1 MNAGSRTYSIRELE
15 NHSGIKAHTIR
26 MWEKRYGILSP
37 RRSDS
42 NIRHYTEEDLKRLT
56 AISILNRHGLKI
68 SRIAGLSDNELLRE
82 VLRFGSAEEKEDGS
96 FRPGDLIMSALRF
109 SEEEFREKLYRF
121 VKEKGMEESYVKIF
135 HPLMQQAEALWLTD
149 SITRPQAQFI
159 RHIIRTLLISEE
171 MAVKIPLK
179 GETAAITDLAGE
191 DSDNDLHFIQYL
203 LRKRGIDT
211 VYTEGTLTPDDI
223 RAIHSVRPFTIL
235 VLNVPASEPDD
246 EVKKLSAGFAREMR
260 LKKVL
265 VTGRYDSSQPWK
277 NGKTEAV
284 CSTAGLT
291 AWADSL

>member
-15 NHSGIKAHTIR
+15 NFCGIKAHTIR

-37 RRSDS
+37 GRSDS
-42 NIRHYTEEDLKRLT
+42 NIRHYTEEDLKRLI
-56 AISILNRHGLKI
+56 AISTLNRHGLKI

-109 SEEEFREKLYRF
+109 SEEEFREKLYGF
-121 VKEKGMEESYVKIF
+121 VREKGLKEAYLGIF
-135 HPLMQQAEALWLTD
+135 HPLMQQARALWLTD

-159 RHIIRTLLISEE
+159 RHVIRTLLISEE
-171 MAVKIPLK
+171 MAISDPLK

-191 DSDNDLHFIQYL
+191 DYDNNLHFLKYL
-203 LRKRGIDT
+203 LRKRGIEA
-211 VYTEGTLTPDDI
+211 VFTEGTLSVNDI
-223 RAIHSVRPFTIL
+223 RAIHSVKPFSIL
-235 VLNVPASEPDD
+235 VINVPASEPDD
-246 EVKKLSAGFAREMR
+246 EVKKLSAGLARGLR

-265 VTGRYDSSQPWK
+265 VTGRYDSSSPWK

-284 CSTAGLT
+284 CSPAGLA